1 MSGGLDWGPFG
12 TNIPKAERGAS
23 SRTRSRASCARHTFS
38 HATFCS
44 LLTFGLYISR
54 VCIPVFVHL
63 HSLSSLPVRGS
74 AYASSPP
81 AVRAFKFI
89 PGPILQGRAWRR
101 GPIINNNVT
110 GSLARPADKW
120 RRIGKFAM
128 LDLLSPLG
136 GIGFPRFFPFF
147 LPSLPFETRR
157 VTRLIRS
164 HSRFEIRQGGKGVRR
179 KERGREGER
188 SGCPRRT

>member
-38 HATFCS
+38 HAN
-44 LLTFGLYISR
+44 LLLALNFRLVYIPRLYTR
-54 VCIPVFVHL
+54 VCTL
-63 HSLSSLPVRGS
+63 TLSPLPVRGS